1 MYDPATGEVIDYV
14 PAGDA
19 EDVELAVLAGRR
31 ALEDSN
37 WSRMT
42 RSERGRVISRIGE
55 LMLEH
60 ADELAAIESL
70 DNGKPV
76 GVARVPAPARACTSS
91 TTSTTT
97 FSPESLSAHCSPGVE
112 YAGRLRATTGR
123 STQTAATR
131 IGG

>member
-1 MYDPATGEVIDYV
+1 MLVDGEWVDARHGRTLEVHDPATGEVIDHV

-76 GVARVPAPARACTSS
+76 GVARVADVPLVADMVQYMAGCTVVLKPA
-91 TTSTTT
+91 
-97 FSPESLSAHCSPGVE
+97 E
-112 YAGRLRATTGR
+112 
-123 STQTAATR
+123 
-131 IGG
+131 